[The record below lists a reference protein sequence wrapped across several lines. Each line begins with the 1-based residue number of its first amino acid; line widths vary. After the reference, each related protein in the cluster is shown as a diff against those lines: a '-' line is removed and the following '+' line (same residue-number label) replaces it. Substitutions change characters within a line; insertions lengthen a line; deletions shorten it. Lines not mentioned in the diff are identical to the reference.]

1 VKNQGNSWVRI
12 AALVVLVGALAGC
25 NVLPRGGP
33 NKQEIYSGSVQRQ
46 GDAFVVAVSDRVT
59 RATAVTPALGFSS
72 AFTNASLGGSDTI
85 SPGDVLGVAIWEN
98 VDQGILASAGAPA
111 ALQEVQVDGAGF
123 IFIPYAGRIKAA
135 GNTPDAVRRIITEN
149 LATQTPDPQVTVSR
163 VAGDGATVSITGA
176 VSAQGVYAIERPTR
190 TLGAMLARA
199 GGVAV
204 NPEVAVV
211 RIIRGGATGKIWY
224 QDLFEDPRA
233 DIALR
238 NGDRILVEADTRAF
252 TAMGA
257 TGTQTR
263 VNFQTQN
270 LSALEAI
277 AQVGGLNPTLAD
289 PTGIFVFRNEPA
301 EIANSVLARNDLVGE
316 QRMIYVLNLTEPN
329 GMFMARDFVI
339 RDGDTVYVTEAPF
352 VQWSKVISAL
362 TGTLGAAESLTSAG
376 NTLGL
381 IGSTP

>member
-1 VKNQGNSWVRI
+1 MGNSWVRS
-12 AALVVLVGALAGC
+12 AALFVLVFGLASC
-25 NVLPRGGP
+25 DVLPRVGP
-33 NKQEIYSGSVQRQ
+33 NKQEIYAGSVQRE
-46 GDAFVVAVSDRVT
+46 GDAFVVAVNDRVT
-59 RATAVTPALGFSS
+59 RATAVVPALGFSS
-72 AFTNASLGGSDTI
+72 NFINAGQVGSDTI
-85 SPGDVLGVAIWEN
+85 RPGDVLGVAIWEN
-98 VDQGILASAGAPA
+98 VEQGILASAGAPA
-111 ALQEVQVDGAGF
+111 ALQEVQVDGSGF

-135 GNTPDAVRRIITEN
+135 GNSPEAIRRIVTDK
-149 LATQTPDPQVTVSR
+149 LATQTPDPQVLITR

-176 VSAQGVYAIERPTR
+176 VNGQGVYPIQRPTR
-190 TLGAMLARA
+190 TLGAMLAQA

-211 RIIRGGATGKIWY
+211 KIIRGGTTGKIWY
-224 QDLFEDPRA
+224 QDLFEDPRL

-257 TGTQTR
+257 TGSQTR

-277 AQVGGLNPTLAD
+277 AQVGGLNPALAD
-289 PTGIFVFRNEPA
+289 PTGIFIFRNEAA
-301 EIANSVLARNDLVGE
+301 EISNAVLGRNDLVGD

-339 RDGDTVYVTEAPF
+339 RDGDTVYVTEAPY
-352 VQWSKVISAL
+352 VQWTKVITAL
-362 TGTLGAAESLTSAG
+362 TGSLGAAESLATAA
-376 NTLGL
+376 
-381 IGSTP
+381 STGGILP